1 MPASVV
7 NNHRIIGGLFSF
19 IQSWRPP
26 VCNRFLER
34 ELCFCIR
41 NANGGMHIAHVSS
54 SNELVMLQWTCMCPM
69 GTGGRRLL
77 RNNFNQPNWC
87 CCFVRLRT
95 GQISIRIKFCIAAIK
110 PINQI
115 QRNYFVCLRIHEYLR
130 FGSIIIEHH
139 VRRRKKN
146 LNCGTMRQLVCIV
159 DANRIQHY
167 TFPCRQML
175 AKLNVESAVGA
186 IGNLFGPNWFSM
198 CCACTSVATITAC
211 INFDDEWCWIRVAS
225 KIETN

>member
-54 SNELVMLQWTCMCPM
+54 SNELVMLQWWCMCPM
-69 GTGGRRLL
+69 CTGGRWLL

-87 CCFVRLRT
+87 CYFVFDFVLDKSAI
-95 GQISIRIKFCIAAIK
+95 ISNFASRPLSRSIKFNAIILSVYGFTNLCASAAS
-110 PINQI
+110 
-115 QRNYFVCLRIHEYLR
+115 C
-130 FGSIIIEHH
+130 GTIIIKHH
-139 VRRRKKN
+139 VRRRKKI
-146 LNCGTMRQLVCIV
+146 L
-159 DANRIQHY
+159 
-167 TFPCRQML
+167 
-175 AKLNVESAVGA
+175 
-186 IGNLFGPNWFSM
+186 
-198 CCACTSVATITAC
+198 ITVQ
-211 INFDDEWCWIRVAS
+211 WGS
-225 KIETN
+225 